1 MRLDVYLYE
10 KGYAESRA
18 RAKFLICEGAVDV
31 DGKTVKKPAFEID
44 ETTTHEL
51 SVKASACPFVSVG
64 GMKLD
69 AALSRFD
76 IDVVGAV
83 CIDIGASTGG
93 FTDCLLSRG
102 AAKVYAVDSGTS
114 QLHEKLLA
122 DPRVVSME
130 NTNARYITSDDIGC
144 KVKLAVC
151 DVSFISQKLILPAV
165 VSVLEPDG
173 HFVTLIKPQFELDK
187 RRIGRGIVSE
197 PSDRAEAVFGVV
209 SAAADVGLELMELT
223 VSPVS
228 GGGINDERAAKRG
241 NTEYLAC
248 FRFTNNTGLHISER
262 EIREF
267 VKNENSIALAARNK
281 V

>member
-10 KGYAESRA
+10 QGYAESRA

-31 DGKTVKKPAFEID
+31 DGKTVKKPAFEIN
-44 ETTTHEL
+44 EATAHEIF
-51 SVKASACPFVSVG
+51 VRADVCPFVSVG

-69 AALSRFD
+69 AALSRFG
-76 IDVVGAV
+76 IDVGGTV

-93 FTDCLLSRG
+93 FTDCLLARG
-102 AAKVYAVDSGTS
+102 ARKVYAVDSGTS
-114 QLHEKLLA
+114 QLHEKLLD

-130 NTNARYITSDDIGC
+130 NTNARYITSDDLGC
-144 KVKLAVC
+144 KVRLAVC
-151 DVSFISQKLILPAV
+151 DVSFISQRLILPTV

-173 HFVTLIKPQFELDK
+173 YFVTLIKPQFELD
-187 RRIGRGIVSE
+187 RRRVGRGVVSE
-197 PSDRAEAVFGVV
+197 PSDRAEAVYGVV
-209 SAAADVGLELMELT
+209 SAAADVGLELAEIT

-248 FRFTNNTGLHISER
+248 FRFTSDTSLRVSER

-281 V
+281 G

>member
-10 KGYAESRA
+10 RGYAESRA
-18 RAKFLICEGAVDV
+18 RAKFLICEGAVSV

-44 ETTTHEL
+44 GSTEHEI
-51 SVKASACPFVSVG
+51 SVASERCPFVSVG

-69 AALSRFD
+69 AALERFG
-76 IDVVGAV
+76 IDVKDAV

-114 QLHEKLLA
+114 QLHEKLAA

-130 NTNARYITSDDIGC
+130 NTNARYITDADIGE
-144 KVKLAVC
+144 KAAFAVC
-151 DVSFISQKLILPAV
+151 DVSFISQKLIMTAV
-165 VSVLEPDG
+165 ASVLSENG
-173 HFVTLIKPQFELDK
+173 HFITLIKPQFELDRK
-187 RRIGRGIVSE
+187 RVGKGVVSE
-197 PSDRAEAVFGVV
+197 PSDRAKAISGVV
-209 SAAADVGLELMELT
+209 KAASDVGLELTALT

-228 GGGINDERAAKRG
+228 GGGISDERAAKRG
-241 NTEYLAC
+241 NREYLAY
-248 FRFTNNTGLHISER
+248 FRFTGGTVPRISDR

-267 VKNENSIALAARNK
+267 VKNENSIALAPRNK
-281 V
+281 G

>member
-10 KGYAESRA
+10 QGYAESRA

-31 DGKTVKKPAFEID
+31 DGKTVKKPAYEID
-44 ETTTHEL
+44 EAAHEIT
-51 SVKASACPFVSVG
+51 VRAAACPFVSVG

-69 AALSRFD
+69 AALSRFN
-76 IDVVGAV
+76 IDVKDAV

-114 QLHEKLLA
+114 QLHERLVN
-122 DPRVVSME
+122 DPRVISME
-130 NTNARYITSDDIGC
+130 NTNARYITSDDLGC
-144 KVKLAVC
+144 KVTLAVC
-151 DVSFISQKLILPAV
+151 DVSFISQKLILPTV
-165 VSVLEPDG
+165 VSVLEPNG
-173 HFVTLIKPQFELDK
+173 CFVTLIKPQFELDK
-187 RRIGRGIVSE
+187 RRVGRGVVSE

-209 SAAADVGLELMELT
+209 AAAANVGLELAELT

-248 FRFTNNTGLHISER
+248 FRFTNDTCVRVSER

-267 VKNENSIALAARNK
+267 VKNENSIDLTARNK
-281 V
+281 G

>member
-10 KGYAESRA
+10 QGYAESRA

-31 DGKTVKKPAFEID
+31 DGKTIKKPAYEID
-44 ETTTHEL
+44 EAAHEIT
-51 SVKASACPFVSVG
+51 VRAAACPFVSVG

-69 AALSRFD
+69 AALSRFN
-76 IDVVGAV
+76 IDVKDAV

-114 QLHEKLLA
+114 QLHERLVN
-122 DPRVVSME
+122 DPRVISME
-130 NTNARYITSDDIGC
+130 NTNARYITSDALGC
-144 KVKLAVC
+144 KVTLAVC
-151 DVSFISQKLILPAV
+151 DVSFISQKLILPTV
-165 VSVLEPDG
+165 VSVLEPNG
-173 HFVTLIKPQFELDK
+173 CFVTLIKPQFELDK
-187 RRIGRGIVSE
+187 RRVGRGVVSE

-209 SAAADVGLELMELT
+209 AASANVGLELAELT

-248 FRFTNNTGLHISER
+248 FRFTNDTCVRVSER

-267 VKNENSIALAARNK
+267 VKNENSIDLTAWNK
-281 V
+281 G

>member
-10 KGYAESRA
+10 QGYAESRA

-44 ETTTHEL
+44 ETISHTVT
-51 SVKASACPFVSVG
+51 VRDNVCPYVSVG

-69 AALSRFD
+69 SALTRFEL
-76 IDVVGAV
+76 DVTGDV

-93 FTDCLLSRG
+93 FTDCLISRG

-114 QLHEKLLA
+114 QLHEKLVS

-130 NTNARYITSDDIGC
+130 NTNARYLTSDDLGE
-144 KVKLAVC
+144 KVSLAVC
-151 DVSFISQKLILPAV
+151 DVSFISQKLIMSAV
-165 VSVLEPDG
+165 ASVLDENG
-173 HFVTLIKPQFELDK
+173 RFVTLIKPQFELDK
-187 RRIGRGIVSE
+187 RRVGRGVVSE
-197 PSDRAEAVFGVV
+197 PSDRAEAVSGVV
-209 SAAADVGLELMELT
+209 NAAAEVGLELVALT

-228 GGGINDERAAKRG
+228 GGGISDERAQKRG
-241 NTEYLAC
+241 NREYLAY
-248 FRFTNNTGLHISER
+248 FRFTGAKTPRVSDR

-267 VKNENSIALAARNK
+267 VKNENSIALAARYK
-281 V
+281 G

>member
-10 KGYAESRA
+10 QGYAESRA

-31 DGKTVKKPAFEID
+31 DGKTVKKPAYEID
-44 ETTTHEL
+44 EAAHEIT
-51 SVKASACPFVSVG
+51 VRAAACPFVSVG

-69 AALSRFD
+69 AALSRFN
-76 IDVVGAV
+76 IDVKDAV

-114 QLHEKLLA
+114 QLHERLVN
-122 DPRVVSME
+122 DPRVISME
-130 NTNARYITSDDIGC
+130 NTNARYITSDDLEC
-144 KVKLAVC
+144 KVTLAVC
-151 DVSFISQKLILPAV
+151 DVSFISQKLILPTV
-165 VSVLEPDG
+165 VSVLEPNG
-173 HFVTLIKPQFELDK
+173 CFVTLIKPQFELDK
-187 RRIGRGIVSE
+187 RRVGRGVVSE

-209 SAAADVGLELMELT
+209 AAAAKVGLELAELT

-248 FRFTNNTGLHISER
+248 FRFTNDTSVRVSER

-267 VKNENSIALAARNK
+267 VKNENSIALTARNK
-281 V
+281 G

>member
-10 KGYAESRA
+10 QGYAESRA

-31 DGKTVKKPAFEID
+31 DGKTVKKPAYEID
-44 ETTTHEL
+44 EAAHEIT
-51 SVKASACPFVSVG
+51 VRAAACPFVSVG

-69 AALSRFD
+69 AALSRFN
-76 IDVVGAV
+76 IDVKDAV

-114 QLHEKLLA
+114 QLQERLVN
-122 DPRVVSME
+122 DPRVISME
-130 NTNARYITSDDIGC
+130 NTNARYITSDDLGC
-144 KVKLAVC
+144 KVTLAVC
-151 DVSFISQKLILPAV
+151 DVSFISQKLILPTV
-165 VSVLEPDG
+165 VSVLEPNG
-173 HFVTLIKPQFELDK
+173 CFVTLIKPQFELDK
-187 RRIGRGIVSE
+187 RRVGRGVVSE

-209 SAAADVGLELMELT
+209 AAAANVGLELAELT

-248 FRFTNNTGLHISER
+248 FRFTNDTCVRVSER

-267 VKNENSIALAARNK
+267 VKNENSIDLTARNK
-281 V
+281 G

>member
-10 KGYAESRA
+10 RGYAESRA
-18 RAKFLICEGAVDV
+18 RAKFLVGEGAVTV
-31 DGKTVKKPAFEID
+31 DGKTVKKPAFDID
-44 ETTTHEL
+44 EAAEHEIF
-51 SVKASACPFVSVG
+51 VRAEVCPFVSVG

-69 AALSRFD
+69 AALSRFE
-76 IDVVGAV
+76 IDVRGAV

-102 AAKVYAVDSGTS
+102 ALKVYAVDSGTS

-130 NTNARYITSDDIGC
+130 NTNARYLTSDELGC
-144 KVKLAVC
+144 KTSVAVC
-151 DVSFISQKLILPAV
+151 DVSFISQRLILPAV
-165 VSVLEPDG
+165 ASVLEPDG
-173 HFVTLIKPQFELDK
+173 KFITLIKPQFELDK
-187 RRIGRGIVSE
+187 RRVGRGVVSE
-197 PSDRAEAVFGVV
+197 AADRAEAIFGVV
-209 SAAADVGLELMELT
+209 FAAASLGLELTELI

-248 FRFTNNTGLHISER
+248 FRFTNNTELKISER
-262 EIREF
+262 DVREF
-267 VKNENSIALAARNK
+267 VKNENSIAFAARNK
-281 V
+281 G

>member
-10 KGYAESRA
+10 QGYAESRA

-31 DGKTVKKPAFEID
+31 DGKTVKKPAYEID
-44 ETTTHEL
+44 EAAHEIT
-51 SVKASACPFVSVG
+51 VRAAACPFVSVG

-69 AALSRFD
+69 AALSRFN
-76 IDVVGAV
+76 IDVKDAV

-114 QLHEKLLA
+114 QLHERLVN
-122 DPRVVSME
+122 DPRVISME
-130 NTNARYITSDDIGC
+130 NTNARYITSDDLGC
-144 KVKLAVC
+144 KVTLAVC
-151 DVSFISQKLILPAV
+151 DVSFISQKLILPTV
-165 VSVLEPDG
+165 VSVLEPNG
-173 HFVTLIKPQFELDK
+173 CFVTLIKPQFELDK
-187 RRIGRGIVSE
+187 RRVGRGVVSE

-209 SAAADVGLELMELT
+209 VAAANVGLELAELT

-248 FRFTNNTGLHISER
+248 FRFTNDTSVRVSER

-267 VKNENSIALAARNK
+267 VKNENSIALTVRNK
-281 V
+281 G

>member
-10 KGYAESRA
+10 QGYAESRA

-31 DGKTVKKPAFEID
+31 DGKTVKKPAYEID
-44 ETTTHEL
+44 EAAHEIT
-51 SVKASACPFVSVG
+51 VRAAACPFVSVG

-69 AALSRFD
+69 AALSRFN
-76 IDVVGAV
+76 IDVKDAV

-114 QLHEKLLA
+114 QLNERLVN
-122 DPRVVSME
+122 DPRVISME
-130 NTNARYITSDDIGC
+130 NTNARYITSDDLGC
-144 KVKLAVC
+144 KVTLAVC
-151 DVSFISQKLILPAV
+151 DVSFISQKLILPTV
-165 VSVLEPDG
+165 VSVLEPNG
-173 HFVTLIKPQFELDK
+173 CFVTLIKPQFELDK
-187 RRIGRGIVSE
+187 RRVGRGVVSE

-209 SAAADVGLELMELT
+209 AAAANVGLELAELT

-248 FRFTNNTGLHISER
+248 FRFTNDTSVRVSER

-267 VKNENSIALAARNK
+267 VKNENSIDLTARNK
-281 V
+281 G

>member
-10 KGYAESRA
+10 QGYAESRA

-31 DGKTVKKPAFEID
+31 DGKTVKKPAYEID
-44 ETTTHEL
+44 EAAHEIT
-51 SVKASACPFVSVG
+51 VRAAACPFVSVG

-69 AALSRFD
+69 AALSRFN
-76 IDVVGAV
+76 IDVKDAV

-114 QLHEKLLA
+114 QLHERLVN
-122 DPRVVSME
+122 DPRVISME
-130 NTNARYITSDDIGC
+130 NTNARYITSDDLGC
-144 KVKLAVC
+144 KVTLAVC
-151 DVSFISQKLILPAV
+151 DVSFISQKLILPTV
-165 VSVLEPDG
+165 VSVLEPNG
-173 HFVTLIKPQFELDK
+173 CFVTLIKPQFELDK
-187 RRIGRGIVSE
+187 RRVGRGVVSE

-209 SAAADVGLELMELT
+209 VAAANVGLELAELT

-248 FRFTNNTGLHISER
+248 FRFTNDTSVRVSER

-267 VKNENSIALAARNK
+267 VKNENSIALTARNK
-281 V
+281 G